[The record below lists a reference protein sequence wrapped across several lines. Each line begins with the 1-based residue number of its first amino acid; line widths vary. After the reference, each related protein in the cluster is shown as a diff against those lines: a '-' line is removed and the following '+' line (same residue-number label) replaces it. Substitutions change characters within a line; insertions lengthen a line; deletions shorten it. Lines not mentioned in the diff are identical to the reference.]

1 MDLRTNAGLKRFI
14 GCLMLAASGFLFL
27 ADKPVSD
34 NHAAAGMFRM
44 AFFSRLYDSLS
55 LGSLGLTREAYG
67 EAMQGFD
74 RLQTSGMIRNQ
85 RVVSIIDFSL
95 PSFAKRLFVID
106 LVSGKLLF
114 NTFVA
119 HGRNSGDA
127 FATSFSNRPNS
138 MQSSLGFYITGDTYR
153 GHHGYSLRL
162 QGMEPGIN
170 DQAFNRG
177 IVMHAARYVS
187 DAQARRYG
195 YIGRSEGC
203 PAIPAALHRAV
214 IEKIKDGSCLFIYSP
229 DKTYSLQSGFLQPA
243 A

>member
-1 MDLRTNAGLKRFI
+1 MDLRTRAGLKKII
-14 GCLMLAASGFLFL
+14 GSLMLFASGLLFL
-27 ADKPVSD
+27 ADKPADVHHID
-34 NHAAAGMFRM
+34 AGSYRLAYF
-44 AFFSRLYDSLS
+44 ARLYDSLS

-74 RLQTSGMIRNQ
+74 RLQSSGAIKNQ
-85 RVVSIIDFSL
+85 RVMSIIDFSL

-138 MQSSLGFYITGDTYR
+138 LQSSLGFYITGDTYR

-170 DQAFNRG
+170 DQAFSRG

-229 DKTYSLQSGFLQPA
+229 DKTYSIQSGLLQPA